1 MPYLAK
7 MTSNCANDIRDVDII
22 FDEATQKESIIKWCL
37 SVNKMIHSDDRKLL
51 EEVAESIYIRIM
63 EGTSFIKYEVLCR
76 NKVKMLPHVK
86 FDITLQKY
94 VSKLYFTVKKCKSD
108 SIYSTD
114 DDFCKSSDMC
124 LCNYSH
130 PKTKDCEFLEI
141 TPKITPEDIDNWFKK
156 FEKIENMDLSYLS
169 KETCAQILKYQYKL
183 NRDIYGSYLACSCLA
198 CDKFVYNN
206 ESYIVDIISKN
217 FNN

>member
-1 MPYLAK
+1 MPYLVK

-22 FDEATQKESIIKWCL
+22 FDEATQKESIINWCL

-63 EGTSFIKYEVLCR
+63 EGTSFRKYEVLCR

-94 VSKLYFTVKKCKSD
+94 VSKLYFRVKKCKSD

-114 DDFCKSSDMC
+114 EFCKSSDMC

-141 TPKITPEDIDNWFKK
+141 TPKIAPEDIDNWFKK
-156 FEKIENMDLSYLS
+156 FEKIENMDLSDLS
-169 KETCAQILKYQYKL
+169 KKTCAEILKYHYKL
-183 NRDIYGSYLACSCLA
+183 EDNIYGSYLAWS
-198 CDKFVYNN
+198 KVVYNN
-206 ESYIVDIISKN
+206 ESYAVDIFSKN
-217 FNN
+217 FNI